1 MRRCVSLLALVALG
15 AIVGAACS
23 DVPAPSSKGNRA
35 IGIEEQDIAEA
46 KPPPEVEKG
55 VVPDLVGVSVAD
67 SKDAIEQAG
76 FKVGELDTTGL
87 FGTVSNDMVVCEQD
101 PAPGSGVK
109 KGGKIGLIADRQCG

>member
-15 AIVGAACS
+15 ATAGAACS

-67 SKDAIEQAG
+67 SKDALAEAG
-76 FKVGELDTTGL
+76 FRTGTLDTTGL

-101 PAPGSGVK
+101 PAAGASP
-109 KGGKIGLIADRQCG
+109 KGETKVDLIADRQC